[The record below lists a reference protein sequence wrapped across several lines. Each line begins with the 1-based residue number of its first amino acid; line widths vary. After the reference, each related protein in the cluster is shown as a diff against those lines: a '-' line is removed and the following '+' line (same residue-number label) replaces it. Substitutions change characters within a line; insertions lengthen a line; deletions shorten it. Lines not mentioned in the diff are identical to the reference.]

1 MPHSLELTI
10 HATTGREWTPFLRR
24 QLRAAHGLLSKAPSE
39 VSIALVGDARM
50 SALHEQFMGLAG
62 PTDVLTFELDHDS
75 RGRVTAGEIVVCVP
89 EARRAARRLGT
100 EAKHEALLYA
110 IHGLLH
116 LCGFDD
122 RTDADYRIMHRKEDD
137 LLARLGVGAVFAPGG
152 RAAARGGDINQ

>member
-1 MPHSLELTI
+1 VNFAMPHSLDLTI
-10 HATTGREWTPFLRR
+10 HAATGREWVPFLRR
-24 QLRAAHGLLSKAPSE
+24 HLRAAHGLLSKAPQA

-50 SALHEQFMGLAG
+50 SALHEQFMGLGG
-62 PTDVLTFELDHDS
+62 PTDVLTFEMDHDS

-122 RTDADYRIMHRKEDD
+122 RTDADYRIMHRKEDKI
-137 LLARLGVGAVFAPGG
+137 LARLGIGAVFAPRG
-152 RAAARGGDINQ
+152 RGAGI